1 MLVEIAPAPLASEPL
16 ASHRITTMPVLV
28 LNVHSRCNCR
38 CMMCDIWKRD
48 SAEELSIDT
57 LARHRGALHALKVQW
72 AVLSGGEALMHSN
85 FPRLCKFLRDE
96 GIRITLLTAGLTL
109 SKRAQDVAYNV
120 DDVIVSLDGTR
131 DIHDRVRGVKGAYD
145 LLALGIVKLLSL
157 RPELHITARTTVQK
171 PNHQALCETVEAA
184 KDLDLS
190 GISFLAADLTSTAF
204 NRERGW
210 TAEQQDEVALT
221 APEIDSLN
229 SEMQDLIT
237 RYQREMASGYIAESP
252 AKLRR
257 IVQHFRAHLGQVV
270 SHAPVCN
277 APWVSAVIA
286 HDGTVQPCFFHAPIG
301 NVNQQSL
308 EEIVNGTASLA
319 FRSSL
324 DVATNPICQ
333 RCVCSLHLPTGDE
346 R

>member
-1 MLVEIAPAPLASEPL
+1 MLVEIAPARLASEAL
-16 ASHRITTMPVLV
+16 ASHRITAMPVLV

-38 CMMCDIWKRD
+38 CVMCDIWKRD
-48 SAEELSIDT
+48 SAEELSVET
-57 LARHRGALHALKVQW
+57 LARHRESLRSLKVRW
-72 AVLSGGEALMHSN
+72 AVLSGGEALLHSN
-85 FPRLCKFLRDE
+85 FPRLCKFLRGE
-96 GIRITLLTAGLTL
+96 GIRVTLLTAGLSL

-120 DDVIVSLDGTR
+120 DDVIVSLDGPR
-131 DIHDRVRGVKGAYD
+131 AIHDRVRGVKDAYGR
-145 LLALGIVKLLSL
+145 LALGIVKLLSL
-157 RPELHITARTTVQK
+157 RPELKITARTTVQK
-171 PNHQALCETVEAA
+171 ANHQALCETVDAA

-190 GISFLAADLTSTAF
+190 GISFLAGDLTSTAF

-210 TAEQQDEVALT
+210 TAEQQDAIALSANEVESLDLEIHALS
-221 APEIDSLN
+221 A
-229 SEMQDLIT
+229 
-237 RYQREMASGYIAESP
+237 RYPREMASGYIAETP

-270 SHAPVCN
+270 PYAPVCN

-301 NVNQQSL
+301 NVHQESI
-308 EEIVNGTASLA
+308 EGIVNGPAALA

-333 RCVCSLHLPTGDE
+333 RCVCSLHLPAGDE